1 MTNQTPVKEYRSG
14 ALSVAIWRNE
24 TQENGKTIVKHSV
37 KPQKRYRDDKGNWV
51 DSAYL
56 FPTELLKMAVLLQ
69 KAYEFIEVKES
80 KDEEESA
87 TV

>member
-37 KPQKRYRDDKGNWV
+37 RPQKRYRDDNNNWK
-51 DSAYL
+51 DTCYL
-56 FPTELLKMAVLLQ
+56 FPDEIPRMAMLLN
-69 KAYEFIEVKES
+69 KAYEFIQLKES
-80 KDEEESA
+80 KDAEDVSA
-87 TV
+87 T